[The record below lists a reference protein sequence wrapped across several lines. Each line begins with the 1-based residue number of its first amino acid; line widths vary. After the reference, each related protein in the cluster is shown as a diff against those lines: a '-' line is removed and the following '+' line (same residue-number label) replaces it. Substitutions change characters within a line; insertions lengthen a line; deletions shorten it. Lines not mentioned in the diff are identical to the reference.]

1 MKVWHLKM
9 LITLSFSFGVG
20 VAHLVTRRAVW
31 AHSCN
36 FRDISFQEAV
46 TMHLSWCT
54 RGMRMLLSEMCRR
67 HRGSFCQCICPR
79 AMMIMAQNTNLTEM
93 TVLTASWL
101 YHLADLA
108 GSMIRLEAWQDLVLG
123 VLLQNSWICKGTVQE
138 ADQRKTCDCQA
149 TSQLERTQSCRAGA
163 MESSHSQNKDQHQ
176 NGAVPV
182 RPNVELSPS
191 QLAYPD
197 PAQPVGSPC
206 GWCPWCP

>member
-1 MKVWHLKM
+1 
-9 LITLSFSFGVG
+9 
-20 VAHLVTRRAVW
+20 
-31 AHSCN
+31 
-36 FRDISFQEAV
+36 
-46 TMHLSWCT
+46 
-54 RGMRMLLSEMCRR
+54 
-67 HRGSFCQCICPR
+67 
-79 AMMIMAQNTNLTEM
+79 MMIMAQNTNLTEM

-123 VLLQNSWICKGTVQE
+123 VFLQNSWICKGTVQE